1 MITFQQKILLCNGGY
16 FGLRGR
22 DEQAYLRKHQI
33 VVDDYEAGHPLKG
46 IKFVSIENI
55 QDKTK
60 KLGVNNTVM
69 RQGFNRIPVYDKND
83 MNCIGGELLLG
94 FRLFILLSLHF
105 FFCAGCYVRYM
116 EKLAPGQDR
125 LLCKR
130 ATKQQFALYRAS
142 GFPKACMNPNQPI
155 GVNTVQKMLNE
166 AMMRAGLGNK
176 RGHSLRRLFCTTLAN
191 APGVSM
197 SECLAS
203 SRHSSVAAV
212 VPYQKRSHSSEMAKI
227 DALLGSK
234 TKKVKTNY
242 SQEDQ
247 SQG

>member
-69 RQGFNRIPVYDKND
+69 RQGFNRIPVYDVND

-94 FRLFILLSLHF
+94 F
-105 FFCAGCYVRYM
+105 
-116 EKLAPGQDR
+116 
-125 LLCKR
+125 
-130 ATKQQFALYRAS
+130 
-142 GFPKACMNPNQPI
+142 
-155 GVNTVQKMLNE
+155 
-166 AMMRAGLGNK
+166 
-176 RGHSLRRLFCTTLAN
+176 
-191 APGVSM
+191 
-197 SECLAS
+197 
-203 SRHSSVAAV
+203 
-212 VPYQKRSHSSEMAKI
+212 
-227 DALLGSK
+227 
-234 TKKVKTNY
+234 
-242 SQEDQ
+242 
-247 SQG
+247 